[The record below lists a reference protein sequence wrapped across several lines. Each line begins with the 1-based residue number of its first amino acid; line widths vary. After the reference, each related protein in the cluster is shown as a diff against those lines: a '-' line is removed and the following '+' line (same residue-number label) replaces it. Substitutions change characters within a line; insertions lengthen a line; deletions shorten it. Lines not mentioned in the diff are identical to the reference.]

1 MLRDFQDELDRRA
14 DEAHARGSKV
24 VMINSP
30 TGSGKTVIMGH
41 RIKKRDVP
49 TVAMVHR
56 QELVGQI
63 ATALNREEVP
73 HGIIA
78 PARVIKEIVYSQME
92 SHGRSFYNA
101 NAAVRVAST
110 QSLPGYIKHNA
121 RWVQQV
127 KYGVCDEGH
136 HVLRDN
142 MFGRAMAAF
151 TNADADLYTA
161 HAYRADGAG
170 LGRHADGIVDELIV
184 GPSGRECI
192 NRGYLTDYRVICPP
206 SDVDMEGVTIGA
218 NGELNMEMT
227 RERIHASKTIVGD
240 VVKHYRK
247 FADGELG
254 ITFAVDTLAC
264 QKICDAYNNAGIPAA
279 IISYKTPITQR
290 AKIMRDYRERK
301 IIQLVN
307 VDCLGEGTDVPACVV
322 VSMVRPSASFQVVAQ
337 EFGRMLRIMVSDELN
352 RTWHSFTDEQRVVY
366 IAQSAKPKGILIDH
380 VGNIALYGGIGR
392 HGLPDRPRTY
402 SLDRRDR
409 RRQQA
414 DDAIPL
420 RTCLNEGWI
429 APLWSDGPIVN
440 KQCFQPYDTY
450 RSVCPH
456 CGFPRPAPKLRGS
469 PEHVDGDLYEL
480 DPEVLR
486 EMRGEIAKVDALT
499 PRMPQNADA
508 IVIAAITR
516 RHHER
521 AAAQTALRDAMM
533 LYGGWQDHLGLDTR
547 EGQRKFFK
555 QYGLDV
561 MTAQTLNAKDAAELE
576 ARIRATLSQHNVIKA
591 VA

>member
-1 MLRDFQDELDRRA
+1 MLRDFQEDLDRRA
-14 DEAHARGSKV
+14 DEAHARGSRV

-30 TGSGKTVIMGH
+30 TGSGKTVVMGH
-41 RIKKRDVP
+41 RIKKRDTP

-63 ATALNREEVP
+63 ANALNREEVH

-78 PARVIKEIVYSQME
+78 PAKVIKEIIFSQME
-92 SHGRSFYNA
+92 THGRSFYSPT
-101 NAAVRVAST
+101 AAVRVAST
-110 QSLPGYIKHNA
+110 QSLDRYVKENA
-121 RWVQQV
+121 RWADQV

-142 MFGRAMAAF
+142 MFGRAMAF
-151 TNADADLYTA
+151 FRNAEADLYTA

-206 SDVDMEGVTIGA
+206 SDVNMEGVEVGA
-218 NGELNMEMT
+218 NGELNMVTT

-247 FADGELG
+247 FAEGELG

-264 QKICDAYNNAGIPAA
+264 QKICDAYNAAGIPAA
-279 IISYKTPITQR
+279 IISYKTPIAER
-290 AKIMRDYRERK
+290 ARIMRQYRERK

-322 VSMVRPSASFQVVAQ
+322 VSMVRPSASFQLVAQ
-337 EFGRMLRIMVSDELN
+337 QFGRMLRIMVSDELN
-352 RTWHSFTDEQRVVY
+352 RTWHGLTDEQRVAY
-366 IAQSAKPKGILIDH
+366 ISHSAKPRGILIDH
-380 VGNIALYGGIGR
+380 VGNVALHGGIGR
-392 HGLPDRPRTY
+392 HGLPDRPRVY
-402 SLDRRDR
+402 SLDRRER

-420 RTCLNEGWI
+420 RTCLNQGWT
-429 APLWSDGPIVN
+429 APDWELGPITTTE
-440 KQCFQPYDTY
+440 CFQPYETFL
-450 RSVCPH
+450 SKCPH
-456 CGFPRPAPKLRGS
+456 CGMPRPAPKLRGS
-469 PEHVDGDLYEL
+469 PEHVEGDLYEL
-480 DPEVLR
+480 DPEVLK
-486 EMRGEIAKVDALT
+486 EMRGEIDRVDGA
-499 PRMPQNADA
+499 PRMPLGADA
-508 IVIAAITR
+508 MVAGAVKR

-521 AAAQTALRDAMM
+521 QTAQVALRDAMM
-533 LYGGWQDHLGLDTR
+533 MYGGWQEHLGLDTR

-555 QYGLDV
+555 QYGVDV
-561 MTAQTLNAKDAAELE
+561 MTAQTYGAKEAAELE
-576 ARIRATLSQHNVIKA
+576 ARIRVTLSQHNVVKA
-591 VA
+591 A